1 MFSVR
6 RHTASTTNSAIVI
19 KYINEIAHPRLPHE
33 PYAYGDRMNI
43 RPTFLIIVLT
53 MALLLSACAGHQK
66 PSPQSALPDGVKD
79 ARITAEG
86 QPGASILLEGDD
98 PRSLLDPPLDAY
110 GRIDVDTDTPLTD
123 AEKMALQSPLEFEF
137 VLDIQE
143 TKEVERFFRYFTHEG
158 RDRFEMWLKRSERFL
173 PEVRVIFAEYGLPH
187 DLIYL
192 PFLESGYNP
201 MAYSRAG
208 AGGMWQFMPRTG
220 QSFGMTFD
228 WWVDQRRDPRMST
241 HAAAAYLSRLYDMFG
256 DWNLALAAYNAGEG
270 RISRA
275 MQRSG
280 TDNYFD
286 LAAINNL
293 LALET
298 RHYVPKF
305 MAMLKIIQNLE
316 ELGFDPIDWDN
327 TPKLAEIEIKGG
339 TDLVALANSCGMNW
353 DTFRQLN
360 PAFRRQ
366 VSPPG
371 MKLTIFV
378 PEEKRATVQAYLKQ
392 PTAAPFSGFH
402 RYQVRRGDSW
412 YVLAS
417 RFDTPIDVLKRINNR
432 TSNTLR
438 IGESVMVPASPA
450 AVAAAQQTGG
460 ASATRERASQR
471 ANHVIQ
477 SGDTLWSLSRRHGV
491 TVQTLAQAN
500 GITTGSTLRVGQ
512 RLYIPQIERSGS
524 RTASAAATNVVQYRV
539 RSGDTLWRIAQ
550 RYGVTTSNLVA
561 WNKLPRNGLIR
572 PGDNLK
578 IYVTR

>member
-1 MFSVR
+1 M
-6 RHTASTTNSAIVI
+6 
-19 KYINEIAHPRLPHE
+19 L
-33 PYAYGDRMNI
+33 
-43 RPTFLIIVLT
+43 VLT
-53 MALLLSACAGHQK
+53 VSLFLTACAGHQK
-66 PSPQSALPDGVKD
+66 PTTLIGEPDTVKD
-79 ARITAEG
+79 ARITADG
-86 QPGASILLEGDD
+86 QIPSSTQLESGDTFIL
-98 PRSLLDPPLDAY
+98 PDPPLDAY
-110 GRIDVDTDTPLTD
+110 GQIIVDFDDPLTD
-123 AEKMALQSPLEFEF
+123 AERKALEAPLDFEF

-143 TKEVERFFRYFTHEG
+143 TKDVERFFRFFTHDI
-158 RDRFEMWLKRSERFL
+158 RDRFEIWLKRSEQFL
-173 PEVRVIFAEYGLPH
+173 PEVRDIFAEYGIPH

-220 QSFGMTFD
+220 ESFGMTFD
-228 WWVDQRRDPRMST
+228 WWIDQRRCPRLST
-241 HAAAAYLSRLYDMFG
+241 HAAAAYLSRLYNMFD
-256 DWNLALAAYNAGEG
+256 DWYLALAAYNAGEG

-286 LAAINNL
+286 LASINNL
-293 LALET
+293 LANET

-305 MAMLKIIQNLE
+305 MAILKIIQNLE
-316 ELGFDPIDWDN
+316 ELGFDPIDWN
-327 TPKLAEIEIKGG
+327 NSPRLAEIEITGG
-339 TDLVALANSCGMNW
+339 TDLVALASTSGMDW

-360 PAFRRQ
+360 PSFRRQ

-371 MKLTIFV
+371 KKVTIFV
-378 PEEKRATVQAYLKQ
+378 PEEKQTAVAAYLKK
-392 PTAAPFSGFH
+392 PSSAPFTGFQ

-412 YVLAS
+412 YVLSS

-450 AVAAAQQTGG
+450 AVAAARQSGG
-460 ASATRERASQR
+460 AASTQERASQR
-471 ANHVIQ
+471 ANHVVQ
-477 SGDTLWSLSRRHGV
+477 SGDTLWSLARRHGV

-500 GITTGSTLRVGQ
+500 GITSGSTLRVGQ
-512 RLYIPQIERSGS
+512 RLYIPQIERAGT
-524 RTASAAATNVVQYRV
+524 RTASATTNVVQYRV

-578 IYVTR
+578 IYVTQ

>member
-1 MFSVR
+1 
-6 RHTASTTNSAIVI
+6 
-19 KYINEIAHPRLPHE
+19 
-33 PYAYGDRMNI
+33 MNI
-43 RPTFLIIVLT
+43 RLSILVLT
-53 MALLLSACAGHQK
+53 AALLLSACASYQK
-66 PSPQSALPDGVKD
+66 PSPHSVLPDGGKD
-79 ARITAEG
+79 ARIAAEG
-86 QPGASILLEGDD
+86 QPDASILLDGEEH
-98 PRSLLDPPLDAY
+98 RSLLDPPLDAY
-110 GRIDVDTDTPLTD
+110 GRIDVDTDSPLTD
-123 AEKMALQSPLEFEF
+123 AEKKALESPVEFEF

-143 TKEVERFFRYFTHEG
+143 TREVERFFRYFTHEG
-158 RDRFEMWLKRSERFL
+158 RERFEMWLKRSEQFL
-173 PEVRVIFAEYGLPH
+173 PEVRDIFAEYGLPH

-228 WWVDQRRDPRMST
+228 WWLDQRRDPRMST
-241 HAAAAYLSRLYDMFG
+241 HGAAAYLSRLYDMFG

-305 MAMLKIIQNLE
+305 MAILKIIQNLE
-316 ELGFDPIDWDN
+316 ELGFDPINWDN
-327 TPKLAEIEIKGG
+327 NIKLAEIEIKGG
-339 TDLVALANSCGMNW
+339 TDLAALANSCGMDW
-353 DTFRQLN
+353 DSFRQLN

-371 MKLTIFV
+371 MNLSIFV
-378 PEEKRATVQAYLKQ
+378 PEDKQATVQAYLKK
-392 PTAAPFSGFH
+392 PAAAPFSGFH

-460 ASATRERASQR
+460 ASATQQRASQR
-471 ANHVIQ
+471 ANHVVQ

-500 GITTGSTLRVGQ
+500 GITAGSTLRVGQ
-512 RLYIPQIERSGS
+512 RLYIPQIERAGA
-524 RTASAAATNVVQYRV
+524 RTASATTNVVQYRV

>member
-1 MFSVR
+1 
-6 RHTASTTNSAIVI
+6 
-19 KYINEIAHPRLPHE
+19 
-33 PYAYGDRMNI
+33 MNI
-43 RPTFLIIVLT
+43 RLTCLIVAT
-53 MALLLSACAGHQK
+53 ALLLSACAGHQK
-66 PSPQSALPDGVKD
+66 PSPLSTLPDSGKD
-79 ARITAEG
+79 ARIAAKG
-86 QPGASILLEGDD
+86 QPGTQIQLEGDD
-98 PRSLLDPPLDAY
+98 LLSLLDPPLDAY
-110 GRIDVDTDTPLTD
+110 GRIDVDTGTPLTD
-123 AEKMALQSPLEFEF
+123 AEQKALESPLEFQF

-158 RDRFEMWLKRSERFL
+158 RERFEMWLKRSERFL
-173 PEVRVIFAEYGLPH
+173 PEVRDIFAEYGLPH
-187 DLIYL
+187 DLIFL

-228 WWVDQRRDPRMST
+228 WWLDQRRDPRMST
-241 HAAAAYLSRLYDMFG
+241 HAAAAYLSRLYNMFG

-293 LALET
+293 LAMET

-305 MAMLKIIQNLE
+305 MAILKIIQNLE
-316 ELGFDPIDWDN
+316 ELGFDPINWDN

-339 TDLVALANSCGMNW
+339 TDLVALANSCGMDW
-353 DTFRQLN
+353 DSFRQLN

-371 MKLTIFV
+371 MKLSIFV
-378 PEEKRATVQAYLKQ
+378 PEDKQATVQAYLKK
-392 PTAAPFSGFH
+392 PAAAPFSGFH

-460 ASATRERASQR
+460 TSATRERASQR
-471 ANHVIQ
+471 ANHVVQ
-477 SGDTLWSLSRRHGV
+477 SGDTLWGLARRHGV

-500 GITTGSTLRVGQ
+500 GITTSSSLRVGQ
-512 RLYIPQIERSGS
+512 RLYIPQIDRSGS
-524 RTASAAATNVVQYRV
+524 RTASTSTNVVQYRV

-572 PGDNLK
+572 AGDNLK